1 VETKSKV
8 NTLTALAR
16 IGQSP
21 WYDNIDRRF
30 VKNGKLKELFDSGIL
45 GVTSNP
51 TIFEKAVSASD
62 IYDPQIKE
70 LSLEGKKPLEIY
82 DILTTEDV
90 AAAADLLI
98 GTYEKTNHVDGYV
111 SIEVW
116 PEFAH
121 DAKKTVEYA
130 RRIFKTLNRPNIMI
144 KVPGTTE
151 GREAIRVLIKEGI
164 NVNATLL
171 FSVGHYEKI
180 ANAYTGGIKDRL
192 KEKKDVKNIISVA
205 SVFVSRIDSRIDKI
219 LDEKENLELKGKIA
233 VSYMKMIYQK
243 FKEIFESSDFKGLK
257 SKGANAQR
265 VLWASTSTK
274 NPSYRDVMYVEDLI
288 GPNTIN
294 TMPPKTVDA
303 FLRHGKVELTIEKD
317 MDKARSNLAKI
328 KSLGINIDSLCQEIQ
343 DAGVGSFQTS
353 FDKLICAIAK
363 KQK

>member
-1 VETKSKV
+1 METKSKV
-8 NTLTALAR
+8 NTLTALAHA
-16 IGQSP
+16 GQSP

-30 VKNGKLKELFDSGIL
+30 LKNGELKKLFDNGIL

-70 LSLEGKKPLEIY
+70 LSLHGKKPLEIY

-90 AAAADLLI
+90 AAAADLLR
-98 GTYEKTNHVDGYV
+98 GTYERTNHVDGYV

-121 DAKKTVEYA
+121 DAKKTIEYA
-130 RRIFKTLNRPNIMI
+130 RRIFKTLNRPNVMI

-151 GREAIRVLIKEGI
+151 GSEAIRALTKEGI

-180 ANAYTGGIKDRL
+180 ANAYIAGIKDGL

-205 SVFVSRIDSRIDKI
+205 SVFVSRIDSKIDKI
-219 LDEKENLELKGKIA
+219 LGEKHNEELKGKIA

-257 SKGANAQR
+257 SKGINAQR
-265 VLWASTSTK
+265 VLWASTGAK
-274 NPSYRDVMYVEDLI
+274 NPAYRDVLYVEDLI
-288 GPNTIN
+288 GQDTIN
-294 TMPPKTVDA
+294 TMPPKTIDA
-303 FLRHGKVELTIEKD
+303 FLDHGKVELTIERD
-317 MDKARSNLAKI
+317 LDKAKTNLAKI
-328 KSLGINIDSLCQEIQ
+328 KSLGINIDSLCREIQ
-343 DAGVGSFQTS
+343 DAGVSSFRAS